1 MGVHLMNEATLF
13 RKHINCLLFNT
24 PCVIAVV
31 VISFALVLF
40 GNLKCVYVVSLVGTA
55 LFWVYGMLYGAINIY
70 ELYGYAI
77 MQFMLFVFI
86 LSRPILACIY
96 NMEWAYWGDYSLS
109 KAFISIIVCEIA
121 LFTGSYL
128 TKQPTNHRDY
138 KSETSLKQ
146 LKSIRIALLILVVV
160 TGAVEL
166 YVVTSNYLTFR
177 NLNYE
182 AMYMSA
188 DVYLPAYIRGL
199 STVFPLAVFGYLAT
213 MPEKRWALM
222 ILCFYTS
229 LGIPTFLLGNRSSL
243 VLRIVFVTVYFFIRD
258 FLRSEKE
265 EKWITRKLQI
275 VFLIFVVFSIFF
287 LGAYNY
293 IRIGKQA
300 SDQTYIPV
308 MADFFYRQ
316 GTSFDTL
323 CQGFFYEPI
332 IRGFPDTI
340 SYAMGG
346 IVDSLKHSTLSQ
358 LLFNTTGLGNGN
370 SVNMV
375 MNSNS
380 LAHRL
385 SYVVFGEQF
394 YLEGHGRGSSFIL
407 ETYFDGGIIFVFI
420 YSFIIGL
427 FLANINRLIQRRRW
441 LTNMIVITCM
451 SYIYMIP
458 RSSASSFISFLFIPH
473 FWLLIVYVFIA
484 VRISEIDFRWIKT
497 H

>member
-1 MGVHLMNEATLF
+1 
-13 RKHINCLLFNT
+13 
-24 PCVIAVV
+24 
-31 VISFALVLF
+31 
-40 GNLKCVYVVSLVGTA
+40 
-55 LFWVYGMLYGAINIY
+55 
-70 ELYGYAI
+70 
-77 MQFMLFVFI
+77 
-86 LSRPILACIY
+86 
-96 NMEWAYWGDYSLS
+96 
-109 KAFISIIVCEIA
+109 
-121 LFTGSYL
+121 
-128 TKQPTNHRDY
+128 
-138 KSETSLKQ
+138 
-146 LKSIRIALLILVVV
+146 
-160 TGAVEL
+160 
-166 YVVTSNYLTFR
+166 
-177 NLNYE
+177 
-182 AMYMSA
+182 
-188 DVYLPAYIRGL
+188 
-199 STVFPLAVFGYLAT
+199 
-213 MPEKRWALM
+213 
-222 ILCFYTS
+222 
-229 LGIPTFLLGNRSSL
+229 
-243 VLRIVFVTVYFFIRD
+243 
-258 FLRSEKE
+258 
-265 EKWITRKLQI
+265 
-275 VFLIFVVFSIFF
+275 
-287 LGAYNY
+287 
-293 IRIGKQA
+293 
-300 SDQTYIPV
+300 

-473 FWLLIVYVFIA
+473 FWLLIVYVIIA
-484 VRISEIDFRWIKT
+484 VRISEKDFKWIKS